1 MRRYFARKLL
11 IYALT
16 FVVAVTVNWM
26 IPRFMPGDPVAAMVA
41 RARVSQPE
49 AVEAMRAYYNNLFGF
64 DEPVWQQYLHF
75 WSALLQGDFGLS
87 IWVFPKPVADV
98 LLDALPYTL
107 GLMIPAVLLSW
118 FVGNWAGALAAR
130 RKVLDNT
137 VLPAGYLL
145 TAMPYMWIAVI
156 LAWAL
161 GSKAGWFPLS
171 GGYSL
176 DIQPTWSLAF
186 ATDLFQHWVLP
197 FLSLFLVA
205 LGGWAIGM
213 RNMIIYELESDYSNY
228 LSALGAPQR
237 LIRRYAFRN
246 AVLPQITGLALQLG
260 VLVAGALV
268 TEIVFAYPGLGS
280 LILAAIQNQDFFLL
294 QGAFLFIV
302 IGVLIANFLIDIVY
316 VVVDPRTRTGMA
328 GGQS

>member
-11 IYALT
+11 AYALT
-16 FVVAVTVNWM
+16 FAVAVTVNWM
-26 IPRFMPGDPVAAMVA
+26 IPRFMPGDPVASMVA
-41 RARVSQPE
+41 RAGSSQPE
-49 AVEAMRAYYNNLFGF
+49 AVDAMRSYYTRLFGF
-64 DEPVWQQYLHF
+64 DQPVWQQYLHF
-75 WSALLQGDFGLS
+75 WSALFQGDFGVS
-87 IWVFPKPVADV
+87 IWVFPKPVSEV
-98 LLDALPYTL
+98 ILDALPYTL
-107 GLMIPAVLLSW
+107 GLMIPAILLSW
-118 FVGNWAGALAAR
+118 FAGNWLGALAAR

-137 VLPAGYLL
+137 VLPASYLL
-145 TAMPYMWIAVI
+145 TAMPYMWVAVI

-176 DIQPTWSLAF
+176 DVQPNWSLDF
-186 ATDLFQHWVLP
+186 LLDLLHHWVLP

-213 RNMIIYELESDYSNY
+213 RNMIIYELESDYSSY

-294 QGAFLFIV
+294 QGTFLFIV
-302 IGVLIANFLIDIVY
+302 IGVLIANFVIDLVY

-328 GGQS
+328 GGTA